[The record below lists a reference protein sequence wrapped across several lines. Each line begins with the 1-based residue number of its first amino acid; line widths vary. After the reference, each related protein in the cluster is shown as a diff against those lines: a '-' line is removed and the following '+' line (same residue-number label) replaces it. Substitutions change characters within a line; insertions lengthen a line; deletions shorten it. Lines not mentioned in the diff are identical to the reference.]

1 MFICHFG
8 ITTIIKVICMIVQ
21 SIDHN
26 RSFKTC
32 ETKLHAWHVTWL
44 CSLTQE
50 PSTEILK
57 FAAASS
63 RDDVEDGRLLGC
75 CPVLTALSTADPKKS
90 DKKLHFIRIFTLFWS
105 PKKNKNR
112 NLFSFQCCLNW
123 CVDVLFQHF
132 TVLKWCSFE
141 TSNQGDGSSKSLQ
154 GEQFLLWCSY
164 DCGREPSPSQLSLAE
179 TQWLSSG
186 YGHLQWLEQYFGWL
200 HKRSSCRS
208 PLGRILASLQSNLSR
223 VWTFPPCGSLQLQAL
238 HTSILAWRRGGYL
251 QKGRCL
257 SDVLSITFGVR
268 YFKTPHADVAEL
280 RKSWRIRIST

>member
-1 MFICHFG
+1 M
-8 ITTIIKVICMIVQ
+8 
-21 SIDHN
+21 
-26 RSFKTC
+26 
-32 ETKLHAWHVTWL
+32 
-44 CSLTQE
+44 
-50 PSTEILK
+50 
-57 FAAASS
+57 
-63 RDDVEDGRLLGC
+63 
-75 CPVLTALSTADPKKS
+75 
-90 DKKLHFIRIFTLFWS
+90 
-105 PKKNKNR
+105 
-112 NLFSFQCCLNW
+112 FSFQCCLNW

>member
-1 MFICHFG
+1 MCWCIVSAFYCFKMMFIWN
-8 ITTIIKVICMIVQ
+8 IQ
-21 SIDHN
+21 P
-26 RSFKTC
+26 RRRQFK
-32 ETKLHAWHVTWL
+32 K
-44 CSLTQE
+44 
-50 PSTEILK
+50 
-57 FAAASS
+57 SS
-63 RDDVEDGRLLGC
+63 RRTISFMMFLWLW
-75 CPVLTALSTADPKKS
+75 K
-90 DKKLHFIRIFTLFWS
+90 RTLPFA
-105 PKKNKNR
+105 
-112 NLFSFQCCLNW
+112 
-123 CVDVLFQHF
+123 
-132 TVLKWCSFE
+132 T
-141 TSNQGDGSSKSLQ
+141 
-154 GEQFLLWCSY
+154 
-164 DCGREPSPSQLSLAE
+164 SLAE

-280 RKSWRIRIST
+280 RKSWRLRIST